1 MGEGAAWRGA
11 PNGAMGE
18 GVAWRG
24 APPMSKQNGFVAAYR
39 CYRSPQ
45 SPAQRACPNA
55 TLGGP
60 FWSVSILY
68 SIYSLS
74 VTAFV
79 SKPLGRWARLAFRG
93 VDEFLIN
100 LFEMG
105 DMEEEWWDSDGETL
119 KGVGRSSDKSG
130 IASGGGSLNKE

>member
-45 SPAQRACPNA
+45 SPAQRACPN
-55 TLGGP
+55 T
-60 FWSVSILY
+60 
-68 SIYSLS
+68 
-74 VTAFV
+74 VT
-79 SKPLGRWARLAFRG
+79 FRG
-93 VDEFLIN
+93 VVEVLIN

-105 DMEEEWWDSDGETL
+105 DM
-119 KGVGRSSDKSG
+119 GVGRD
-130 IASGGGSLNKE
+130 GGGKVG